1 MKMSFVDWERSRQ
14 DEGENLHS
22 LMEEPFNQFRFLL
35 KGRREDPLLFGMK
48 ADFVFEGGRH
58 MS

>member
-1 MKMSFVDWERSRQ
+1 MSFVDWEMARQ

-22 LMEEPFNQFRFLL
+22 LMEVPFNQFGYLL
-35 KGRREDPLLFGMK
+35 KGLRGDPLLFSMK

-58 MS
+58 VS